1 MKQTVAAGCI
11 LLLLVGLSLFSAITV
26 DQTVSETQGL
36 LRQAVTM
43 QNHGDTTQAR
53 AILHRASDYWQS
65 RQSCLE
71 ILLRHDDVETVTV
84 EFARLRSYAV
94 TVDED
99 DFLSNCNGLLATLQH
114 IRDMEW
120 PRLNNIL

>member
-1 MKQTVAAGCI
+1 MKQTIAAGCI
-11 LLLLVGLSLFSAITV
+11 LLLLLGLSLFSAITV

-36 LRQAVTM
+36 LRQAVIL
-43 QNHGDTTQAR
+43 QNHGDPQQAR
-53 AILHRASDYWQS
+53 SLLHRASDFWQS
-65 RQSCLE
+65 RQVCLE

-99 DFLSNCNGLLATLQH
+99 DFLSNCLGLLATLQH
-114 IRDMEW
+114 IRNMEW

>member
-1 MKQTVAAGCI
+1 MKQTIAACCI
-11 LLLLVGLSLFSAITV
+11 LLLLLGLSYYAACTV
-26 DQTVSETQGL
+26 DRLITDTQTL
-36 LRQAVTM
+36 LHHAVTL
-43 QNHGDTTQAR
+43 QNDGDTVQAR
-53 AILHRASDYWQS
+53 TVLHQASDYWQQN
-65 RQSCLE
+65 QSCLE
-71 ILLRHDDVETVTV
+71 ILLRHDDVESVTV

-120 PRLNNIL
+120 PWINNIL